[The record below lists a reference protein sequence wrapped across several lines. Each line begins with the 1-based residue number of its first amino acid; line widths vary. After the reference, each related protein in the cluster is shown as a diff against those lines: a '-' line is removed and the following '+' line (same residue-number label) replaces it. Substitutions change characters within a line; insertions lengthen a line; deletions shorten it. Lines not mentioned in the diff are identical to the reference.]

1 MKYDFEIVGR
11 PFGKQRPRFVRMGR
25 FSKVIT
31 ATETVN
37 YEVQVKESF
46 VRMCEPERLLTGPLG
61 IILSVYHYIPKSTSM
76 KKRQQMIDTLIRPE
90 LTPDWD
96 NIGKVVCDA
105 LNKMAYADDKQ
116 IVDSHVLK
124 YYGERPRVEV
134 EIWEIG
140 GIV

>member
-1 MKYDFEIVGR
+1 MKYNFEIVGR
-11 PFGKQRPRFVRMGR
+11 PFGKQRPTFVRRGR

-31 ATETVN
+31 PLKTVN
-37 YEVQVKESF
+37 YEVQVKEAF
-46 VRMCEPERLLTGPLG
+46 VRECNPNRLLTGPLG
-61 IILSVYHYIPKSTSM
+61 IILIVYHYIPKSTS
-76 KKRQQMIDTLIRPE
+76 KVKRQNMIDGLIRPE

-105 LNKMAYADDKQ
+105 LNQMAYADDKQ

-134 EIWEIG
+134 EVWEVG
-140 GIV
+140 GLV